1 MGAGIPWVAMLTLL
15 MAVAKQIRN
24 AAVVQFRQPLQQSL
38 LRESR
43 HLPKL
48 QSYPTAPVRP
58 NRFRVY

>member
-1 MGAGIPWVAMLTLL
+1 MGAGAPCVVMLTL
-15 MAVAKQIRN
+15 MAVPNQIRN

-48 QSYPTAPVRP
+48 
-58 NRFRVY
+58 